1 MIQFENVTKRFPGG
15 QEAVSGLT
23 LSVDKGEMVFVTG
36 HSGAGKSTL
45 LKLIALIERPTS
57 GQVIIDG
64 QNTRRVRR
72 RKIPGYRR
80 QIGMVFQDHKLLYDR
95 PVAENVALPLI
106 IAGLSPRDAG
116 KRVRAALDQVGL
128 LHKEKKNPE
137 TLSAGEQQRVG
148 IARAI
153 VTRPKLLI
161 ADEPTGNLDPDL
173 SLEVMRIFRRFNEVG
188 VTLLIASHDIALIDK
203 LGCRRIEL
211 EEGQLQQAQDDE
223 DIVADFDVD
232 FGRLT
237 AMLRPILQ
245 VSETTLA
252 GAANG
257 KVQWNASAPV
267 FQSMASR
274 PQAPSRAPTVST
286 TGPASSPPC
295 LTCWPSASRR
305 PASHQAST
313 TWSSIRPTYG

>member
-1 MIQFENVTKRFPGG
+1 MIQLDNVTKQFPGG
-15 QEAVSGLT
+15 HEALSGLT
-23 LSVDKGEMVFVTG
+23 VSIDKGEMAFVTG

-57 GQVIIDG
+57 GQVLVDG
-64 QNTRRVRR
+64 QNTSRVRR
-72 RKIPGYRR
+72 RKIPKYRR

-95 PVAENVALPLI
+95 PVADNVALPLI
-106 IAGLSPRDAG
+106 IAGVGHKEASR
-116 KRVRAALDQVGL
+116 RVRAALDQVGL
-128 LHKEKKNPE
+128 LRKEKQNPE

-211 EEGQLQQAQDDE
+211 EEGRLQQPGHDE
-223 DIVADFDVD
+223 FFEDYAEVPLPQGGHD
-232 FGRLT
+232 
-237 AMLRPILQ
+237 
-245 VSETTLA
+245 
-252 GAANG
+252 
-257 KVQWNASAPV
+257 QW
-267 FQSMASR
+267 R
-274 PQAPSRAPTVST
+274 
-286 TGPASSPPC
+286 
-295 LTCWPSASRR
+295 
-305 PASHQAST
+305 
-313 TWSSIRPTYG
+313 